1 MNIYEEPRLKYA
13 DKFGETISF
22 QNLIQRW
29 SANKKLIDELCFSKI
44 PDKKLRPYRDKK
56 EGVIHRLEG
65 KEVIVF
71 LPQPSRDERCIIE
84 GLNDCQRFITLPED
98 TYFYWADVLSF
109 EESNPE
115 IIRGKKWQT
124 IDCPSQKQGDEDG
137 WIALPERGFFGD
149 PILETESLPFY
160 QAYRMLENRLANLS
174 YVEFGLFVF
183 DDDIRIFETKPDEK
197 GYLPR
202 LSGAGM
208 LIQVGIAEANSKEST
223 PLEST
228 LSRFRYAKADIE
240 QLTPQYGYVPFDSAC
255 KEIAAF
261 AGKDEKE
268 IKLFLINLASYKNIC
283 PHHPYCGF
291 AQPEHE
297 HLWPQSAYPGN
308 EVDNIL
314 RGEFGIDEY
323 DIALDVEFYVRELKT
338 KGDSEAEIKRIRNI
352 LDRRVHRNMDL
363 LVRQNAIAEI
373 AALRPSAYSEHYKR
387 SSDLLENLETMPER
401 PDFEKRVKRFVW
413 LNILDKRKT
422 EIEADKPSDARPIE
436 LGQLNKTIAEIKRQL
451 GCLEVGQEVRES
463 VSKPQAESE
472 ENDSVVSQSCKEM
485 QTESVHLKRDVDSNI
500 NEKLA
505 DLFDAVTVENLAKMF
520 PTNRAEA
527 ETTAKWKRWQNNA
540 KENGLNEARQGRG
553 KFNPYKAGVWFL
565 NRKIQGWDTARV
577 YRTLANNLPARSL
590 DEKYLLKGEI
600 D

>member
-160 QAYRMLENRLANLS
+160 QAYRMLENRLVNLS

-183 DDDIRIFETKPDEK
+183 DDDIRIFETRPDEK
-197 GYLPR
+197 GYLAR
-202 LSGAGM
+202 LPGGGK
-208 LIQVGIAEANSKEST
+208 LNQVGIAEAFSQEST

-240 QLTPQYGYVPFDSAC
+240 RLTPQFRYVPFENAC
-255 KEIAAF
+255 TEIAAF
-261 AGKDEKE
+261 AGKDETE
-268 IKLFLINLASYKNIC
+268 IRQFLIDLANREHIC

-291 AQPEHE
+291 AHPEHE
-297 HLWPQSAYPGN
+297 HLWTRSAYP
-308 EVDNIL
+308 EYEIDNIL
-314 RGEFGIDEY
+314 RDEFGIDEH
-323 DIALDVEFYVRELKT
+323 DIAWDVSVFIGELKKQGQT
-338 KGDSEAEIKRIRNI
+338 SEEEHDRVQDIFNRRISRRTDS
-352 LDRRVHRNMDL
+352 L
-363 LVRQNAIAEI
+363 LNRQNAIAEF
-373 AALRPSAYSEHYKR
+373 AALRPASNSKHKKLG
-387 SSDLLENLETMPER
+387 SDLLKYLETMPER
-401 PDFEKRVKRFVW
+401 PHFEERVKRFVW
-413 LNILDKRKT
+413 LNILDKRKD
-422 EIEADKPSDARPIE
+422 EVDADKPSEDRTIE
-436 LGQLNKTIAEIKRQL
+436 LGQLNKTIDEIKREL
-451 GCLEVGQEVRES
+451 GGLEVKQEVNERLQEPQDES
-463 VSKPQAESE
+463 VRERIIGCKPFLAPTKTRKRQDNLSRAIGAAISSFGKKPSFDELWQFFQE
-472 ENDSVVSQSCKEM
+472 DKDETGFVEDYCDTHVTWKCTKGNFHDTKKE
-485 QTESVHLKRDVDSNI
+485 
-500 NEKLA
+500 
-505 DLFDAVTVENLAKMF
+505 
-520 PTNRAEA
+520 
-527 ETTAKWKRWQNNA
+527 
-540 KENGLNEARQGRG
+540 
-553 KFNPYKAGVWFL
+553 
-565 NRKIQGWDTARV
+565 
-577 YRTLANNLPARSL
+577 TLANRLSRV
-590 DEKYLLKGEI
+590 KI
-600 D
+600 